1 MAKKTKSKIEE
12 IEAKNR
18 MVDIKKLVMMNAE
31 SNTTAFSFRSLVE
44 QASDLILWKTYRV
57 PVL

>member
-1 MAKKTKSKIEE
+1 MQFKKTEREMERDMAKKTKSKIEE

-31 SNTTAFSFRSLVE
+31 ANRRE
-44 QASDLILWKTYRV
+44 
-57 PVL
+57 